1 MKQKY
6 DIFISYRRKGG
17 AQYARILQ
25 LMLSQRGYKVFL
37 DYDELKDG
45 KFNEH
50 IQEAI
55 RNAPIFMLVLS
66 EGALQRCKDE
76 KDWLRREIQLAI
88 AEGKHIIPIN
98 PDKSF
103 DGIPDDIPE
112 DIREEVG
119 MHQHS
124 EISFGQTLG
133 VTVDFMVKTRIE
145 PQIGKRTPPN
155 KDIINDIDILN
166 KNLQEEDKAKRLHRL
181 FIKSA
186 VVLGVLIVVALVGWI
201 GFKVLRIN
209 QEEHVRKNLIE
220 QIEKKNPGVNL
231 MANDTISIEQLE
243 VLNGILS
250 KMRNVYGDT
259 IRFSAFETT
268 VKEYCVILG
277 KEYDQTEASL
287 PITNVSFG
295 EAYLFIIELN
305 KIINHDKTNL
315 QFALPTKEEWEY
327 AASGGKIENRTS
339 YSGST
344 NINEVAWYQSNSG
357 MKPHP
362 ADGQNELKPNDFDLF
377 DMSGNVSEHI
387 YEPYID
393 FNHPEQ
399 STNMMLVKGGNY
411 ASAENECIIN
421 HDSPLDSSTP
431 SPKVG
436 FRLVLRVTN
445 E

>member
-103 DGIPDDIPE
+103 DGIPNNIPE
-112 DIREEVG
+112 DIQEEVG

-155 KDIINDIDILN
+155 KDIINPIFLSE
-166 KNLQEEDKAKRLHRL
+166 LQKT
-181 FIKSA
+181 KSITTA
-186 VVLGVLIVVALVGWI
+186 VLINTPRL
-201 GFKVLRIN
+201 
-209 QEEHVRKNLIE
+209 
-220 QIEKKNPGVNL
+220 
-231 MANDTISIEQLE
+231 
-243 VLNGILS
+243 
-250 KMRNVYGDT
+250 
-259 IRFSAFETT
+259 
-268 VKEYCVILG
+268 
-277 KEYDQTEASL
+277 
-287 PITNVSFG
+287 
-295 EAYLFIIELN
+295 
-305 KIINHDKTNL
+305 KI
-315 QFALPTKEEWEY
+315 
-327 AASGGKIENRTS
+327 
-339 YSGST
+339 
-344 NINEVAWYQSNSG
+344 
-357 MKPHP
+357 
-362 ADGQNELKPNDFDLF
+362 
-377 DMSGNVSEHI
+377 
-387 YEPYID
+387 
-393 FNHPEQ
+393 
-399 STNMMLVKGGNY
+399 
-411 ASAENECIIN
+411 
-421 HDSPLDSSTP
+421 
-431 SPKVG
+431 
-436 FRLVLRVTN
+436 
-445 E
+445 